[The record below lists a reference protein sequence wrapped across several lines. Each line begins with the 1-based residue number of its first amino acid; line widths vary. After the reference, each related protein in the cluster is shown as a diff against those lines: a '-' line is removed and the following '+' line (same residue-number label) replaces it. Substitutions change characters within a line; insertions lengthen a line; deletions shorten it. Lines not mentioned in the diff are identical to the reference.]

1 MQIITPSADH
11 LPQLQALMRTVF
23 TETFGHL
30 YPPADLAA
38 YLDSAYATDQLRKE
52 LTDPWNFWQLVLD
65 PSGSAVAY
73 LECVPAHLPHPEV
86 RPEAHGEIERIY
98 VLGSQQ
104 GKGLGRK
111 LMKVAIDH
119 LAERYGPDEPQW
131 LGVWS
136 QNVRAQ
142 ALYRSF
148 GFEKVGEY
156 QFPVGD
162 TLDDEF
168 IFCRF
173 PNPPAD

>member
-1 MQIITPSADH
+1 MQIIAPIAEH
-11 LPQLQALMRTVF
+11 VPQLQQLMRTVF

-38 YLDSAYATDQLRKE
+38 YLDQAYATEQLRAE
-52 LTDPWNFWQLVLD
+52 VTDKWNFWQLVLD
-65 PSGSAVAY
+65 NSGEAVAY

-111 LMKVAIDH
+111 LMRIAIDH
-119 LAERYGPDEPQW
+119 LSERYGNEPQW

-136 QNVRAQ
+136 QNLRAQ
-142 ALYRSF
+142 SLYRSF

-156 QFPVGD
+156 QFPVGE

-173 PNPPAD
+173 PKPASA